1 MSNINFATV
10 VTVHDEKEGQSG
22 LPVYQCASPSC
33 TSGLWTVEIL
43 SAHDQLWRVC
53 SASDG
58 SYRIAGL
65 TPACP
70 WCGGDLMV
78 ATTLAD
84 LPGEYV
90 ESKSQWN

>member
-1 MSNINFATV
+1 MLHINFTTV
-10 VTVHDEKEGQSG
+10 VTVHDEIEGQSG
-22 LPVYQCASPSC
+22 LPAYQCANPSC

-43 SAHDQLWRVC
+43 SAHDQLWWVS
-53 SASDG
+53 SATDG
-58 SYRIAGL
+58 SYRIAGA

-84 LPGEYV
+84 WPGEHV
-90 ESKSQWN
+90 ESESKWN